1 MAAYIWCIMC
11 VYILKMYIFIEGSLS
26 SLPFFNRIS
35 SVCFSLMILPSY
47 IQVIYPWP
55 EYYQFSSVAQLCLTL
70 CNPRDCSTPGFP
82 VHHQL
87 PELTQTHSIESVM
100 PSNHLILCRPLLL
113 LPSVFP
119 SIRVFSNESVLHIR
133 CPKYLSHIL

>member
-1 MAAYIWCIMC
+1 MAAYIWRIMC

-70 CNPRDCSTPGFP
+70 CDLVGCSMPGFS
-82 VHHQL
+82 VRRHHL
-87 PELTQTHSIESVM
+87 SIT
-100 PSNHLILCRPLLL
+100 
-113 LPSVFP
+113 
-119 SIRVFSNESVLHIR
+119 IRVLYPWYFIVLKETLLITMSDS
-133 CPKYLSHIL
+133 YLPFPLYNRNSSLN